1 MGSKYGIAFNPPFV
15 PNMIYIWPFVRSS
28 IFNSIPLHYWQLSAV
43 FTCIYALCLPYLHS
57 SFLLLFSHHLP
68 VLKCFK
74 HYKIECQTACVLLVW
89 HPSVL
94 CMQDIINSVLKQYPW
109 LVNKLPCM
117 WNVQLSDNTL
127 SAKCYH
133 GISDLKVPSTCWG

>member
-1 MGSKYGIAFNPPFV
+1 MGSKYWIAFNPPFV
-15 PNMIYIWPFVRSS
+15 PNMTMFGHWLDLQSS
-28 IFNSIPLHYWQLSAV
+28 TLSHSIIDSCQLFSHA
-43 FTCIYALCLPYLHS
+43 FMICAFHTFHS
-57 SFLLLFSHHLP
+57 SFLYLSSHHLP

-89 HPSVL
+89 HPSVY

-133 GISDLKVPSTCWG
+133 GISDLKVPSKCWG